1 MNNLL
6 IYGMHRMENCCAFLS
21 TAGFG
26 CGFKQAIL
34 VLVLFLL
41 FTTTKSSKAQ
51 EAGAIIYGGNFGL
64 QFGNT
69 TIVDISP
76 NVGYQFNKFLMLG
89 TGVSYQYYHSS
100 YQGYSESMN
109 IFGWRLFAEPSF
121 MQSIVGHFE
130 YEMLNMKVP
139 DYDGGYKREWVNSLL
154 VGGGYRVMISET
166 AYSSLTLLWNVLDNP
181 NSPYQ
186 NPIVRVGFGFGF

>member
-1 MNNLL
+1 MSNLL
-6 IYGMHRMENCCAFLS
+6 KFEKGRKKSS
-21 TAGFG
+21 TTPLTSAWFKRT
-26 CGFKQAIL
+26 FKQRIM
-34 VLVLFLL
+34 VLLLFLIIS
-41 FTTTKSSKAQ
+41 TTLKSQ
-51 EAGAIIYGGNFGL
+51 EAGSLVFGGNFGL

-76 NVGYQFNKFLMLG
+76 NVGYQFNKFLLLG

-100 YQGYSESMN
+100 YDGYSESMN

-121 MQSIVGHFE
+121 VQNLVGHIE

-139 DYDGGYKREWVNSLL
+139 VYDGGYKRAWVNSLL
-154 VGGGYRVMISET
+154 VGGGYRLMISES
-166 AYSSLTLLWNVLDNP
+166 AYSSFTVLWNVLDNP

>member
-1 MNNLL
+1 MSNLL
-6 IYGMHRMENCCAFLS
+6 KLKKRPKKSCQTPLTS
-21 TAGFG
+21 TW
-26 CGFKQAIL
+26 FKWKLKPRIWCL
-34 VLVLFLL
+34 LLFLIIS
-41 FTTTKSSKAQ
+41 TTLKAQ
-51 EAGAIIYGGNFGL
+51 ETGSLVFGGNFGL

-76 NVGYQFNKFLMLG
+76 NVGYQFNKFLLIG

-100 YQGYSESMN
+100 YNGYSENMN

-121 MQSIVGHFE
+121 IQNIVGHIE
-130 YEMLNMKVP
+130 YEMLNIKVP
-139 DYDGGYKREWVNSLL
+139 VYDGGYKREWVNSLL
-154 VGGGYRVMISET
+154 VGGGYRMMISES
-166 AYSSLTLLWNVLDNP
+166 AYSSFTVLWNVLDNP